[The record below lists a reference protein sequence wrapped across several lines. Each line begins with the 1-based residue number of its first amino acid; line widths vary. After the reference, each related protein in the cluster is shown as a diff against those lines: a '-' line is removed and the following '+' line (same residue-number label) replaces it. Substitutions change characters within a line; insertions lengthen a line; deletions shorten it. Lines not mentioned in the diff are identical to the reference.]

1 MLYDNAQ
8 MVSLYSEAYLIA
20 KNKFYKEIVV
30 ETLAF
35 IEKYMTNDEG
45 LFFSSLDADS
55 NTPNN
60 ELEEGAF
67 YVGTQ
72 KELKNL
78 LQNDY
83 SLFANITSLI
93 PMDYWKKK
101 IMF

>member
-83 SLFANITSLI
+83 SLFANITTLI
-93 PMDYWKKK
+93 PMDY
-101 IMF
+101 